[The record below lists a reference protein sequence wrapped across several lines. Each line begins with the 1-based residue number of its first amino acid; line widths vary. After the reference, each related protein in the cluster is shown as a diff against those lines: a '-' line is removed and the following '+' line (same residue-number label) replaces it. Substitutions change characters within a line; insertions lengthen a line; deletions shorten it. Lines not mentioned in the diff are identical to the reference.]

1 MRKLKYFESFAE
13 YLLFDIDDIH
23 WSKAT
28 VSLSILIGNDVTDLN
43 KIKKMIDDYKITYI
57 RNDEWSGGPTNR
69 EWMSMYCHEFGL
81 NETQAWK
88 AYKPCVTLTIH
99 IENFGK
105 IVLGFSIYSKKIYS
119 FDTSKI
125 GKEENC
131 PRCNGTGIDNNRQC
145 ARSGCHKGK
154 IINLEYKSEI
164 NHISKFLKEE
174 VWKKSLTYDEV
185 IDKFNIDVEND
196 FNFTS
201 IIDDNPG
208 MS

>member
-1 MRKLKYFESFAE
+1 MRNLKYFESFKDE
-13 YLLFDIDDIH
+13 LVFDIDDLH

-28 VSLSILIGNDVTDLN
+28 VSLSILRGNDVTDLN
-43 KIKKMIDDYKITYI
+43 KIKKMIYDYKITYI

-69 EWMSMYCHEFGL
+69 EWLRLYHNDFGL
-81 NETQAWK
+81 NEVEAWK
-88 AYKPCVTLTIH
+88 AYKPCVKLTIH
-99 IENFGK
+99 IENFGN

-119 FDTSKI
+119 IDTSKI

-131 PRCNGTGIDNNRQC
+131 PRCNGTGMENDRQC
-145 ARSGCHKGK
+145 RRCHKGK

-174 VWKKSLTYDEV
+174 VWKKNLTYDEV
-185 IDKFNIDVEND
+185 IDKFNLDVEDD

-208 MS
+208 IN